1 MKKTYGQIV
10 GGKMLNYEEFS
21 KEVAARLKRYI
32 MSNYKLSDKL
42 CKKLYNKGYSI
53 EDTCSFL
60 ILNSK

>member
-1 MKKTYGQIV
+1 MSTYGQLV
-10 GGKMLNYEEFS
+10 DGKKIPYEEFS
-21 KEVAARLKRYI
+21 KEVVTRLRRYI
-32 MSNYKLSDKL
+32 VSNYKLSEKL